1 MKHVVLFASLP
12 NIHIVADLASVRNK
26 CVEHAVVNLSVDRVT
41 LDFTFQF
48 LTIESASLPSAQASP
63 FCVTHRACS
72 CNHGNGFLI
81 VLPAISRQ
89 QQRPA
94 CTQRRK

>member
-1 MKHVVLFASLP
+1 MKHIVLFASFS

-48 LTIESASLPSAQASP
+48 LTIDIASLPSAQASP
-63 FCVTHRACS
+63 FYVIRRACS

-81 VLPAISRQ
+81 VRPAFSRQ
-89 QQRPA
+89 QQRLA